1 MDSLEEI
8 TPHNSN
14 LSAYHAAMDEE
25 EEEEEKRN
33 EIEGWICPQNTKST
47 KSINLDRILMI
58 SFQSKLQG

>member
-8 TPHNSN
+8 THHNSN
-14 LSAYHAAMDEE
+14 PSAYHAAMD

-58 SFQSKLQG
+58 SFQSKL

>member
-33 EIEGWICPQNTKST
+33 EIEG
-47 KSINLDRILMI
+47 
-58 SFQSKLQG
+58 

>member
-33 EIEGWICPQNTKST
+33 EIEGWICPQNTKSI
-47 KSINLDRILMI
+47 KLGRILI
-58 SFQSKLQG
+58 VSFQSKL